1 MPMFRA
7 SVAYL
12 ATIRACSIILQ
23 SRAFPSCMHGLLS
36 YGTVVLLLALSVH
49 ATITLKILTLLAAE
63 QNTAIFRTGLLASEV
78 NGLAPTQGDMAPERV
93 IVSIEKHRRV
103 ATAVWIILQR
113 IDPAAASSRI
123 IGSDMCATL

>member
-23 SRAFPSCMHGLLS
+23 SRAFPSCMRGLLS

-49 ATITLKILTLLAAE
+49 ATITLKVLTLLAAE
-63 QNTAIFRTGLLASEV
+63 QNTASLPYGPFG
-78 NGLAPTQGDMAPERV
+78 
-93 IVSIEKHRRV
+93 
-103 ATAVWIILQR
+103 
-113 IDPAAASSRI
+113 
-123 IGSDMCATL
+123 